1 MKKLINFIKNVR
13 KEMRLIN
20 WPSRADIVEGTTVV
34 VLVSAVIA
42 MFLTV
47 VDFVF
52 NLIVSYLV

>member
-1 MKKLINFIKNVR
+1 
-13 KEMRLIN
+13 MRLIN